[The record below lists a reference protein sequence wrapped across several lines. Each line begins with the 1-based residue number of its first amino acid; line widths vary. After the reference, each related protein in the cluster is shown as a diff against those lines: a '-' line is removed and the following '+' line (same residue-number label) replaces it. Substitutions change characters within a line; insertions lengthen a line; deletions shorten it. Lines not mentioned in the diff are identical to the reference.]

1 MCKNNLAYLTAQ
13 NWLKNKKKVEGGE
26 KKDPRSCIF
35 SVQMLGKDSSRAKPA
50 ILKVTAPLLPQP

>member
-26 KKDPRSCIF
+26 KDPRSCIF

-50 ILKVTAPLLPQP
+50 IRKVTAPLLPQP